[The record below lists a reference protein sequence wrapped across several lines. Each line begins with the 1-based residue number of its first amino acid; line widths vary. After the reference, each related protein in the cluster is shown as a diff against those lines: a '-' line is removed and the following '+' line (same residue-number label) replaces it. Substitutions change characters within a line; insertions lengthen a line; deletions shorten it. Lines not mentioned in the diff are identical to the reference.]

1 MKGRNAQRKLG
12 AQALSFVLMMA
23 PPVGLYLTMGQG
35 QDALTWGLLATI
47 AAGMLLGML
56 VS

>member
-1 MKGRNAQRKLG
+1 MKGRNTGRKLG
-12 AQALSFVLMMA
+12 AQTLSFVLMMV

-35 QDALTWGLLATI
+35 QDALTWGLLAII